1 MRGGGNTTSSPVCMA
16 AYFEGL
22 GIDILTNK
30 ERQLDTSVVAQPLL
44 MALNHQNTLE
54 QNLKE
59 KKQLLCNWIKQFEH
73 GIANP
78 LKLAQYNKSRPCLLR
93 TKGTPNNQTPMALTT
108 LRMKLPKI
116 WSRGSSRSES
126 TINSSNTYAK
136 EIKVKKD
143 LWDAEDWLPPKPSCS
158 LPLGL
163 IHRVNG
169 LSPSLSTK
177 SWNKVSQPDY

>member
-1 MRGGGNTTSSPVCMA
+1 MA

-73 GIANP
+73 GIAVLTGKPTQTGPIQQVRDLSVTNKGDTKQSDSYGP
-78 LKLAQYNKSRPCLLR
+78 DNFENETSKNLK
-93 TKGTPNNQTPMALTT
+93 
-108 LRMKLPKI
+108 
-116 WSRGSSRSES
+116 
-126 TINSSNTYAK
+126 
-136 EIKVKKD
+136 
-143 LWDAEDWLPPKPSCS
+143 
-158 LPLGL
+158 
-163 IHRVNG
+163 
-169 LSPSLSTK
+169 
-177 SWNKVSQPDY
+177 